1 MLIRSWRTWLFLSYL
16 SLIIYVSNQPGD
28 NLSWLSQL
36 WKYDK
41 YVHFIEYL
49 GVGFL
54 LINAMKIKPILRKEW
69 LLALSFLLIFPI
81 VDESLQFFIP
91 KRIPD
96 IMDGVA
102 DIFGGLTGAF
112 IRKKI

>member
-1 MLIRSWRTWLFLSYL
+1 MFIRSWRTWLFLSYL
-16 SLIIYVSNQPGD
+16 SLVIYVSTQPGD

-41 YVHFIEYL
+41 YVHFTEYL

-96 IMDGVA
+96 LMDGVA